1 MTDPARPATPTIAT
15 PPPHKP
21 VQAGRRKRWLLALPA
36 VLLLGALVW
45 LFAAE
50 GSQPPAPTDLAD
62 LADLPRVDGT
72 LNVVEETRLVMTP
85 FEPLDG
91 DAEVEFTIPEKYR
104 ANFDLAHL
112 RSHSSV
118 GIPTR
123 IYYLEQDGQLLAVYK
138 ADAPAN
144 GSG

>member
-1 MTDPARPATPTIAT
+1 MTDSAPPDMSTIAT
-15 PPPHKP
+15 PPPHEP
-21 VQAGRRKRWLLALPA
+21 VRARRRRRWLIALPA
-36 VLLLGALVW
+36 VVLLGALVW

-50 GSQPPAPTDLAD
+50 GSQPPAPTN

-85 FEPLDG
+85 FEPLNG
-91 DAEVEFTIPEKYR
+91 DAEVEFTIPDKYR

-123 IYYLEQDGQLLAVYK
+123 IYYIEQDGVLLAVYK

-144 GSG
+144 GSE

>member
-1 MTDPARPATPTIAT
+1 MTDPARPDAPALDPQPPTPAAKGT
-15 PPPHKP
+15 
-21 VQAGRRKRWLLALPA
+21 GRKRWLLALPV

-50 GSQPPAPTDLAD
+50 GSEPPAPTN

-72 LNVVEETRLVMTP
+72 LNVVEEDRLVMTP

-91 DAEVEFTIPEKYR
+91 ATEVEFTVPEQYR

-123 IYYLEQDGQLLAVYK
+123 IYFIERDGQRLAVYK